1 MHMQL
6 YQIGVINCFYYFRIT
21 ECLNRMKLLRSSD
34 MHVKTYQNDNG
45 QNQELLALDAIS
57 PIWTKIRRKQTS
69 SHIISWTI
77 KIVS

>member
-1 MHMQL
+1 
-6 YQIGVINCFYYFRIT
+6 
-21 ECLNRMKLLRSSD
+21 MKLLRSSD